1 MKKSFWILL
10 LCLSSAFVFG
20 DARIMNSEKPAW
32 ISVESSCKSHLVRV
46 NEPFEFIINS
56 NRKQKLKVI
65 ISQDGEAVLKNL
77 TVTPPAAVT
86 VSWVVKID
94 RCRKHGKLFGEM
106 RFRALYYLLYFFG
119 NKIFAFCISE
129 ADIIL
134 GIKDACGGDAAFFKN
149 SRHFIISFQ

>member
-20 DARIMNSEKPAW
+20 DARIMNREKPAW

-65 ISQDGEAVLKNL
+65 ISQIEA
-77 TVTPPAAVT
+77 
-86 VSWVVKID
+86 
-94 RCRKHGKLFGEM
+94 
-106 RFRALYYLLYFFG
+106 YLLITD
-119 NKIFAFCISE
+119 NKFNAVE
-129 ADIIL
+129 
-134 GIKDACGGDAAFFKN
+134 
-149 SRHFIISFQ
+149 SRFTKL